1 MGHLCWQGNL
11 YWQLLVPLDQPDQL
25 CWGKVDL
32 AHPGWD
38 RCPWR
43 LLIRSAE
50 LLQWLC
56 LEVQSTTALN
66 HPNIM
71 KFLKWLRPRK
81 DSSWSWNALV
91 KKSWLITHCTTATW
105 KKKAYN
111 KFLQTVSGVHCC
123 LQEGIGHSHQNQKTC
138 FWMLALISK
147 SWTLALAT
155 SSPVVTS
162 RIPSVEDTLM
172 VPLNSF
178 DGSTVG
184 IWIGIPFYTMVTG
197 SLLFNGQNFREL
209 WQWILRE
216 ICHIPS

>member
-1 MGHLCWQGNL
+1 M
-11 YWQLLVPLDQPDQL
+11 
-25 CWGKVDL
+25 
-32 AHPGWD
+32 
-38 RCPWR
+38 
-43 LLIRSAE
+43 
-50 LLQWLC
+50 
-56 LEVQSTTALN
+56 ALN

-81 DSSWSWNALV
+81 DSSWSWNVLV

-105 KKKAYN
+105 KKEAYN
-111 KFLQTVSGVHCC
+111 KFLQIVSGVHCC
-123 LQEGIGHSHQNQKTC
+123 LQEGIGHSHQSQRTC
-138 FWMLALISK
+138 LWMLALMSK

-155 SSPVVTS
+155 SSPMVTS
-162 RIPSVEDTLM
+162 RIPSVAVPLM

-184 IWIGIPFYTMVTG
+184 MCSILVTG
-197 SLLFNGQNFREL
+197 TLLFNGQNFREL